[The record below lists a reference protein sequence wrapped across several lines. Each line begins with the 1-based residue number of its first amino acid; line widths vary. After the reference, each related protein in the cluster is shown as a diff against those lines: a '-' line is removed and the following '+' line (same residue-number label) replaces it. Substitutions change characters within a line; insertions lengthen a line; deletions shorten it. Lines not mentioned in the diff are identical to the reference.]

1 MITGP
6 SGAGKGTL
14 IRALLGRV
22 ADLEVA
28 VSATTRHRRRGEEDG
43 REYWFLSDAEFV
55 RRVHEGDFL
64 EHVTYVS
71 GKRYG
76 TLRSEVHRIAGEGKI
91 PVLELETEGALNVKD
106 DVPGAVTIFIT
117 APIPELE
124 RRLRERASESEGE
137 IGERIGLARKQLAQ
151 AEQFDHVVVNDDL
164 ERATQG
170 AGGGCPARVGNRRYH
185 ESAVIH
191 PRIDELL
198 DDVDSRYA
206 LVIVAA
212 KRARQINNYHHQLGE
227 GTFDEFPPLVESRSK
242 NYLTMALEETAE
254 GKIKYTYKN

>member
-1 MITGP
+1 VITGP

-14 IRALLGRV
+14 IKALLERV
-22 ADLEVA
+22 PELEVA
-28 VSATTRHRRRGEEDG
+28 ISATTRLRRQGEEDG

-55 RRVHEGDFL
+55 RRVHEGEFL

-76 TLRSEVHRIAGEGKI
+76 TLRSEVDRITEHGRI
-91 PVLELETEGALNVKD
+91 PVLELETEGALNVKE

-151 AEQFDHVVVNDDL
+151 ADEFDYVVLNDEVD
-164 ERATQG
+164 RATTELEEIVRQ
-170 AGGGCPARVGNRRYH
+170 RV
-185 ESAVIH
+185 
-191 PRIDELL
+191 
-198 DDVDSRYA
+198 
-206 LVIVAA
+206 VAA
-212 KRARQINNYHHQLGE
+212 A
-227 GTFDEFPPLVESRSK
+227 GTMSRP
-242 NYLTMALEETAE
+242 
-254 GKIKYTYKN
+254 

>member
-1 MITGP
+1 LGSSTGTTDGTPVFVITGP

-14 IRALLGRV
+14 IQALLARV

-28 VSATTRHRRRGEEDG
+28 VSATTRGRRRGEEDG
-43 REYWFLSDAEFV
+43 REYWFLSDAEFA

-76 TLRSEVHRIAGEGKI
+76 TLRSEVDRIAGGGKV

-106 DVPGAVTIFIT
+106 DVPRAVTIFIA

-137 IGERIGLARKQLAQ
+137 IGERIGLAQKQLNQ
-151 AEQFDHVVVNDDL
+151 AEQFDHVVLNDDV
-164 ERATQG
+164 ERATQELEG
-170 AGGGCPARVGNRRYH
+170 IVQRELVTAGTM
-185 ESAVIH
+185 
-191 PRIDELL
+191 
-198 DDVDSRYA
+198 SR
-206 LVIVAA
+206 
-212 KRARQINNYHHQLGE
+212 
-227 GTFDEFPPLVESRSK
+227 P
-242 NYLTMALEETAE
+242 
-254 GKIKYTYKN
+254 